1 MLFFACGNFPD
12 NYKKSI
18 RHVCN
23 GCKRLLSHNT
33 LSHNTLIA
41 CLCLDCCAR
50 LYHALNSDLHV
61 QVNGIHNQLTVHSPS
76 RRFCNWLNRDLWIS
90 HALWNHTGVLW
101 RHGNNTKRQ
110 TADQQKGRQL
120 HVTTINYV
128 EVNCYSF
135 FQTILHNIHR
145 KIAQIWLQEQVNAT
159 VCAVSNSSKELF
171 FVCGCVVVN
180 SSKTA
185 QSWKLLPVYSTC
197 QFLEKVTIANKLSIY
212 ALCAILN
219 YNSLWRLECSAQIQ

>member
-1 MLFFACGNFPD
+1 MRSQNFALGIENTLDLKIRTGADSHSVRTLYGKIQVYAMQFSACGNFPD

-18 RHVCN
+18 RQVCN

-33 LSHNTLIA
+33 LSHNTPIA

-50 LYHALNSDLHV
+50 LYHAPNSDLHV
-61 QVNGIHNQLTVHSPS
+61 QENDIHHQLTVHSPS

-101 RHGNNTKRQ
+101 RYTKRQ

-128 EVNCYSF
+128 EVNCDSF
-135 FQTILHNIHR
+135 LDNFT
-145 KIAQIWLQEQVNAT
+145 
-159 VCAVSNSSKELF
+159 
-171 FVCGCVVVN
+171 
-180 SSKTA
+180 
-185 QSWKLLPVYSTC
+185 
-197 QFLEKVTIANKLSIY
+197 
-212 ALCAILN
+212 
-219 YNSLWRLECSAQIQ
+219 